1 MSAFADEVRNHPM
14 LFSLLDV
21 FDSEPGYL
29 RSSEATAEE
38 NGDHGI
44 VAFGTQAFSAEG
56 SEESLP
62 WSAVNQFPIRMPCF
76 FTPFTRR
83 IPAARSGLRSPQSAA
98 SYASRRMAARR
109 RLIVDEAYWACS
121 RLIR

>member
-1 MSAFADEVRNHPM
+1 MSTFADEVRNYPM

-44 VAFGTQAFSAEG
+44 VAFGTQAFSAER

-62 WSAVNQFPIRMPCF
+62 LVNSQPIPDAHAMLLYALH
-76 FTPFTRR
+76 
-83 IPAARSGLRSPQSAA
+83 PADSSRKVGLRSPQSAA

>member
-44 VAFGTQAFSAEG
+44 VAFGTQAFLRRTQRGVASPRQQSTNFRSAYHGSLRPSPAGFQPQGRGSGVRNGSLVRQPPNG
-56 SEESLP
+56 SETK
-62 WSAVNQFPIRMPCF
+62 VD
-76 FTPFTRR
+76 
-83 IPAARSGLRSPQSAA
+83 SG
-98 SYASRRMAARR
+98 
-109 RLIVDEAYWACS
+109 
-121 RLIR
+121 

>member
-44 VAFGTQAFSAEG
+44 VAFGTQAFSAER

-62 WSAVNQFPIRMPCF
+62 LVSSQPISDPHTMVLYALHPPDSSRNVGAQESA
-76 FTPFTRR
+76 T
-83 IPAARSGLRSPQSAA
+83 AA
-98 SYASRRMAARR
+98 SYASRQMAARR

>member
-1 MSAFADEVRNHPM
+1 MEKSAQTQRSAEFRGVYPM

-29 RSSEATAEE
+29 RSSEATPEE

-44 VAFGTQAFSAEG
+44 VAFGTQAFSAER

-62 WSAVNQFPIRMPCF
+62 LVSSQPIPDAHAMLLYALHPPDSSRKVGAQKPAVGSLVRQPPNGSE
-76 FTPFTRR
+76 TK
-83 IPAARSGLRSPQSAA
+83 ADSG
-98 SYASRRMAARR
+98 
-109 RLIVDEAYWACS
+109 
-121 RLIR
+121 